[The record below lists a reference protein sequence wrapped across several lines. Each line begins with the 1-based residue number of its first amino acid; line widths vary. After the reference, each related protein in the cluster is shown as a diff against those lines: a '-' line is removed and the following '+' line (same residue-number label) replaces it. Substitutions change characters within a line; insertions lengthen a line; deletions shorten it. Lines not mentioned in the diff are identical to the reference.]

1 MTQQPSGPDDSPASA
16 DRRSL
21 WSRPSSKWLLG
32 IPVGGLL
39 MFLAGIVATNGFGAA
54 MSATSSSKFCSSAC
68 HYMEEMALPELKA
81 SVHGANAAGVAASCP
96 DCHVPKPLLAK
107 TWRKVQAV
115 REGWG
120 HLTGVISTPEK
131 YEANRARMAEDVWAA
146 MKATDSRECRSC
158 HDFANMK
165 FEDQDRFAAR
175 KHKTAIAK
183 GETCIDCHKGVA
195 HKLPAGYAD
204 GEPADGSS
212 PAAEAPAA
220 PAAAT

>member
-1 MTQQPSGPDDSPASA
+1 
-16 DRRSL
+16 
-21 WSRPSSKWLLG
+21 
-32 IPVGGLL
+32 VGGLL

-54 MSATSSSKFCSSAC
+54 MSATSSPQFCSTAC
-68 HYMEEMALPELKA
+68 HYMEEIALPEMKA

-131 YEANRARMAEDVWAA
+131 YEANRARMAEHVWAA

-165 FEDQDRFAAR
+165 FDDQGRFAAR
-175 KHKTAIAK
+175 KHKSATTK

-195 HKLPAGYAD
+195 HKLPAGYGD
-204 GEPADGSS
+204 D
-212 PAAEAPAA
+212 AEAGESSGGESSGGEAQAAAA

>member
-1 MTQQPSGPDDSPASA
+1 MTQQPGGPDDNPAPPGS
-16 DRRSL
+16 RSL
-21 WSRPSSKWLLG
+21 WRRPSSKWLLG

-54 MSATSSSKFCSSAC
+54 MSATSSARFCSTAC
-68 HYMEEMALPELKA
+68 HYMEEIALPEVQA
-81 SVHGANAAGVAASCP
+81 SVHGTNAAGVAASCP
-96 DCHVPKPLLAK
+96 DCHLPQPLLAK
-107 TWRKVQAV
+107 TWRKMQAV

-131 YEANRARMAEDVWAA
+131 YEANRARMAEHVWAA

-158 HDFANMK
+158 HQFSNMK

-175 KHKTAIAK
+175 KHKAAIAE
-183 GETCIDCHKGVA
+183 GETCIDCHRGVA
-195 HKLPAGYAD
+195 HKLPAGYED
-204 GEPADGSS
+204 GEAEGES
-212 PAAEAPAA
+212 PDSAAAAA